1 MRIESKT
8 AKITNK
14 RLITFLNPY
23 TFASY
28 WLVQL
33 HFTGMYN
40 IILSQITCAELQK
53 DVLLLEEQ
61 EGSVNF
67 KIGVM
72 LMNPGQKTD
81 DEMLSNG
88 KI

>member
-1 MRIESKT
+1 MTFPVI
-8 AKITNK
+8 KIAC
-14 RLITFLNPY
+14 P
-23 TFASY
+23 
-28 WLVQL
+28 
-33 HFTGMYN
+33 
-40 IILSQITCAELQK
+40 ELQK

-72 LMNPGQKTD
+72 IMKPGQRTD

-88 KI
+88 KVFTIVLTFYIILRSIRTFMLKNTVRT

>member
-1 MRIESKT
+1 MERVDKVPREVRCSDSNYHLKNIQSKWSLYS
-8 AKITNK
+8 NN
-14 RLITFLNPY
+14 LF
-23 TFASY
+23 
-28 WLVQL
+28 VV
-33 HFTGMYN
+33 
-40 IILSQITCAELQK
+40 QITCAELQK

-72 LMNPGQKTD
+72 LMKPGQKTD

-88 KI
+88 KYKAK

>member
-1 MRIESKT
+1 MTFPII
-8 AKITNK
+8 KIAC
-14 RLITFLNPY
+14 P
-23 TFASY
+23 
-28 WLVQL
+28 
-33 HFTGMYN
+33 
-40 IILSQITCAELQK
+40 ELQK

-72 LMNPGQKTD
+72 IMKPGQRTD

-88 KI
+88 KVFTIVLTFYILLTSISILYVKKKYSKRT

>member
-1 MRIESKT
+1 MTFPII
-8 AKITNK
+8 KIAC
-14 RLITFLNPY
+14 P
-23 TFASY
+23 
-28 WLVQL
+28 
-33 HFTGMYN
+33 
-40 IILSQITCAELQK
+40 ELQK

-72 LMNPGQKTD
+72 IMKPGQRTD

-88 KI
+88 KVFTIVLTFYIILRSICTFMLKNTVRT

>member
-1 MRIESKT
+1 MCVLKVYIIIKCMT
-8 AKITNK
+8 FPITKIAC
-14 RLITFLNPY
+14 P
-23 TFASY
+23 
-28 WLVQL
+28 
-33 HFTGMYN
+33 
-40 IILSQITCAELQK
+40 ELQK

-72 LMNPGQKTD
+72 IMKPGQRTD

-88 KI
+88 KVFTIVLSFYIILRSISVVFC

>member
-1 MRIESKT
+1 MFNTYIIKAKT
-8 AKITNK
+8 NLYIF
-14 RLITFLNPY
+14 FLNNI
-23 TFASY
+23 S
-28 WLVQL
+28 LL
-33 HFTGMYN
+33 MY
-40 IILSQITCAELQK
+40 IYFQITCPELQK

-72 LMNPGQKTD
+72 IMKPGQKTD

-88 KI
+88 N

>member
-1 MRIESKT
+1 M
-8 AKITNK
+8 
-14 RLITFLNPY
+14 
-23 TFASY
+23 
-28 WLVQL
+28 
-33 HFTGMYN
+33 
-40 IILSQITCAELQK
+40 QK

-72 LMNPGQKTD
+72 IMKPGQKTD

-88 KI
+88 KNISTLNVGTSQSLYTWA

>member
-1 MRIESKT
+1 M
-8 AKITNK
+8 
-14 RLITFLNPY
+14 
-23 TFASY
+23 
-28 WLVQL
+28 
-33 HFTGMYN
+33 
-40 IILSQITCAELQK
+40 QITCPELQK

-72 LMNPGQKTD
+72 IMKPGQKTD

-88 KI
+88 NNIIAFNLGIS